1 MPPRLSLSARIIR
14 IKFGPLRA
22 AIWTAWFPFLAVDYL
37 MHMGRHARL
46 STLEVMYLVGIDGI
60 NN

>member
-1 MPPRLSLSARIIR
+1 MTPPRSLSARIIR
-14 IKFGPLRA
+14 IRFGPLRA
-22 AIWTAWFPFLAVDYL
+22 AIWTAWFPAVIARYL
-37 MHMGRHARL
+37 WEMGRHARL